1 MEGYKEVTS
10 AVEGRL
16 FLSTQKH
23 HEADKNNEV
32 YFQSRPH
39 TLPTADSW
47 LSPFASRIDTSGKS
61 KSSSLKDGDQSLGT
75 ARTKSHRSSL
85 RSAGKGLPK
94 IKDQE
99 ADQIAT
105 TSDAFTVTVELAEP
119 ILYLE
124 GFDFPHNVAHR
135 SAVIRGSV
143 HLKILRPTTLSHLTL
158 TFLGTHE
165 TIWPEAWRVRRL
177 KKVSREEVVHHLW
190 NFLHHD
196 KSVGDSR
203 ATSMQKFAPGQY
215 SWNFELP
222 LASSLPETIDLP
234 LGKVSYTLRASAT
247 EAGHSFN
254 TATFLQNITL
264 LRIPCVCSL
273 ELTEPYEVRGLLQ
286 GLRYSFS
293 LAAKSCRVGGQ
304 LPLTIKLSSPT
315 DRSWQ
320 SINVSM
326 VEDIQYRTRDGQAH
340 REQSRVKAV
349 LYTKRAKRDP
359 LHQRA
364 LRRISAAG
372 EKMAPAYA
380 SGVVIEKHQP
390 RRSGSVSHLEDA
402 DMEYLHERAI
412 LSLPSCS
419 KIEADTAYK
428 CLYVRHH
435 LLITIA
441 AYVEINEYDRK
452 HFQIR
457 IRMPIQIIT
466 CKLCDGNAT
475 LPEYSESPAALTMEG
490 TPDLCRCASGSRNSL
505 SENGPATRR
514 TLEAYKDTRE

>member
-32 YFQSRPH
+32 YFQSRPQ

-61 KSSSLKDGDQSLGT
+61 KSSSLKDGDQNLGDAKT
-75 ARTKSHRSSL
+75 SSHRSSP

-94 IKDQE
+94 IKDQG
-99 ADQIAT
+99 AHQTAT
-105 TSDAFTVTVELAEP
+105 HTDAFTVTVELAEP

-124 GFDFPHNVAHR
+124 GFDFPHNSAHR
-135 SAVIRGSV
+135 SAVLRGTMYLNV
-143 HLKILRPTTLSHLTL
+143 LRPTTLSHLAL
-158 TFLGTHE
+158 SFLGSHE

-177 KKVSREEVVHHLW
+177 KKLSREEVVHHLW
-190 NFLHHD
+190 NFLDDD
-196 KSVGDSR
+196 KSVSDSR
-203 ATSMQKFAPGQY
+203 ATSVQKFVPGQY

-234 LGKVSYTLRASAT
+234 LGKVSYILRASAT
-247 EAGHSFN
+247 EAGQSSN
-254 TATFLQNITL
+254 AATFLQKITL

-286 GLRYSFS
+286 GLRYTFS

-320 SINVSM
+320 SINVSV

-364 LRRISAAG
+364 FRRISAAG
-372 EKMAPAYA
+372 EKMAPSYA

-402 DMEYLHERAI
+402 GMDNLHEKAI

-419 KIEADTAYK
+419 TIEADTAYK

-441 AYVEINEYDRK
+441 AYVEVNEHDRK

-475 LPEYSESPAALTMEG
+475 LPEYSENAAALTMDG
-490 TPDLCRCASGSRNSL
+490 TPDLCRCTSGPSNTLRENSPAS
-505 SENGPATRR
+505 RR
-514 TLEAYKDTRE
+514 TLDAQEDARE